1 MCAVCRGVVRLM
13 GGIMRISFR
22 SRLLAL
28 VFACGLLLATTLGV
42 AGAEPAHATDASADS
57 TLGVDLIP
65 PVTTCDYDGSWRS
78 VAVTVRFT
86 ATDIGSGV
94 AYTEYSLNGSGI
106 WTSGTAVTVSEQGV
120 IPVLYRSVDNAGNT
134 EATKTATVKMR
145 GVALWVGTNASLGS
159 TFKVTSP
166 LYGTE
171 PTAALYVKGKL
182 TAAKTVDLSKVVQA
196 TGATIPPFA
205 QYMPDARVSAL
216 TTASQAAPFN
226 SSTPK
231 KDVAYSGTQNVT
243 VTTPMTVNGNLSITG
258 SGTYTFAAVYVT
270 GNVSISSSSAKFS
283 FASLR
288 VGGSLSVTGGTALQW
303 GPTYVAG
310 NTALSGTGQWNVG
323 LFVTAGNVAISGA
336 QTMAGN
342 GTGTNA
348 KPAIF
353 LMTGSGK
360 SLSISSGSTFYGLLC
375 NRSGA
380 ISISSSTAVLKG
392 SVLCGAAFSATGG
405 STIAFDPNVAA
416 YVYDVIAPTTTAA
429 QSPAATVAGWNSSA
443 VTVRLSAVD
452 DPGGSGIAKTS
463 FTVDG
468 GAAQTYNSTTPPV
481 ISAVGT
487 HPVTYWSTDK
497 AGNVEATK
505 SLTIKIE
512 TTAPTGSV
520 TINSG
525 AAWTNALAAT
535 LTLSASDAG
544 SGVSQMRF
552 SNDNSSWSAWQDYA
566 TGASW
571 TLAGGA
577 DGTRTV
583 YAQFSDKAGNV
594 AAVTDTIGLDI
605 TAPTV
610 PTVPADSAWHNTDVT
625 VIASGSSDAS
635 PSSGGPT
642 YQHRLGTTGAWVEG
656 ASFTL
661 KANHSDGSVEGANTV
676 QFRAVDALG
685 NASAVVSTT
694 RSFDSTAPAV
704 TLSLPVDG
712 SVVTT
717 STSALSF
724 TSADTGSGVSA
735 GSATMVLDSGT
746 PVSPPA
752 NLTLADGPHVVTIT
766 VADAAGNKGSAS
778 ASFTVSTD
786 SIPPTTT
793 AAKAGPGASNGWY
806 TGAVIVSLTATDVG
820 SGVSATYYSIDGATT
835 PSIYTAPFT
844 VAGDAV
850 HTITCWSTDNAGNT
864 ETPPKTVEVKIDG
877 IGPTLAPSRDPSA
890 EWANGSVD
898 VAANAADA
906 LSGLDG
912 VTWSYAKDGGTPVA
926 GPGQTFS
933 LSAEGIYQVA
943 FTATDKAGNSKS
955 ADITVQIDRTQ
966 PTVSID
972 VKPIVTSAAPD
983 EVASTNY
990 NRPVIDFSAEDD
1002 GGSGLALNQTSV
1014 TLDGKAI
1021 AVASGS
1027 PLPEPLNS
1035 GRHTLTITAA
1045 DNAGNIATTS
1055 YDFVVAA
1062 PPFTVQY
1069 EHPSE
1074 GDVIGLYA
1082 DDTAKTG
1089 NPDGSWEGK
1098 SWKWV
1103 VSVDGR
1109 EQLTF
1114 EEPVGFLALAD
1125 KGPYDIELTVTDGT
1139 TRAMCTTSQTISAGA
1154 QAPWVHAL
1162 DVEVLD
1168 GQPATLVARFLDP
1181 GWEQTHQAVWSI
1193 DGVDDPVSKTVAE
1206 DNFPAMDTGFVA
1218 GTTPP
1223 LSKAHGDYQGHLTVT
1238 DEMGDSTPVVFT
1250 IKPVSP
1256 DPDVDEEKS
1265 GSDTITRSEDSPVV
1279 LGGQVH
1285 LSYIQSA
1292 DDVDIFEVKTP
1303 DGDLLPYGAEV
1314 LVNLRDLPTDYDVA
1328 LIQDL
1333 GDEVDANASLEGS
1346 SFASASTHSW
1356 VDAPVRR
1363 GMDWEGLPVRRGMD
1377 WEGLPVRRGMDYEGL
1392 PVRRGM
1398 GWEGV
1403 PVRRGMDLEGL
1414 PVRRGMPLIANA
1426 YIDSPVRRGMDWDAI
1441 PVRRGMGWEDVPV
1454 RRGMDYVRPPLDTMY
1469 FTLLSSGKT
1478 SLDGYSFT
1486 DMGFTGLG
1494 SNTASGSTMTWAE
1507 LGFDNEALTGLRIA
1521 DFSAHAGTGMET
1533 VYVKTEYANAH
1544 TYVAIKG
1551 ANGAYSA
1558 TQPYAL
1564 QVETSLPLSLYDA
1577 LNEGEPE
1584 PRLVDEQHQTT
1595 DPTTPVSQPENV
1607 GPLTL
1612 FVTQAE
1618 RIDALYGDGS
1628 FENTVLPA
1636 LEAACN
1642 DRDKLVRGEVISV
1655 PSVIFNDWDEAP
1667 WMTSEVNKVSERI
1680 RDVIQQRL
1688 TDQPSIRYVVL
1699 VGSDEVIPQRRA
1711 PDQTVLANEGDY
1723 FTRSWLKAK
1732 GSVAASM
1739 YDCTVLTD
1747 DYYVDAQPVPYN
1759 GRSLYIPD
1767 VAVSRLVETPAEI
1780 NATIMRFLQ
1789 ARGVLAGGSSV
1800 VTGQDFMADGAERVR
1815 AILAQADLAPKMENP
1830 TNPDIW
1836 TADNVRQ
1843 DLLTAPSDLG
1853 SINGHFV
1860 HYGGISASGW
1870 YRSLDGL
1877 DFAGEF
1883 LSSSEIADATAYPD
1897 FVGKLVFTMGC
1908 HAGLS
1913 VPDDQTGVSDDYVG
1927 DPDPRLDIAQAM
1939 ARRQG
1944 VLVGSTGYGYG
1955 DTEAVAGTEALIG
1968 TFADQ
1973 MTTTVDANAAK
1984 GQPIGLALA
1993 EAKRQYLGALSAV
2006 TPYDEKSSIQFAMYG
2021 MPQYR
2026 LACDAHPPVGGMTVV
2041 GVVNPGSAGLDLGFP
2056 DTPFNLTVSDV
2067 GKPDKLYPTVQLREA
2082 STAAT
2087 ARFITADGDAQATA
2101 DRAIQPRVVVNLGV
2115 GGDDPVK
2122 SAIVTGGTYVDYAGF
2137 NPAISR
2143 WTYEWEVDPQEPQV
2157 WTDGWWP
2164 SHPVTVRT
2172 IDTLDGSKQKVIV
2185 HPGQFLATSGGENGV
2200 TGTERVWSSLNVELI
2215 RGSAADNIPPTVSTV
2230 DLVKSGDTVTAKV
2243 TASDASDISRIDV
2256 TQDRGGSAAH
2266 QSFSPV
2272 SVSGDGTYDVSFDAP
2287 GIQLSDVAVTIYV
2300 VDGAGNVT
2308 ATTGKGELVPSATHA
2323 LTASAGAHGSITPS
2337 GTVIASDGADQ
2348 SFAITPDANYRVA
2361 DVVVDG
2367 VSQGAITSYSFTNV
2381 AEDHTIAASFV
2392 ADQVALTLT
2401 TVGQGSVAKAP
2412 DLAAYDAGSS
2422 VTLTATPI
2430 PAGSSP
2436 AGAATSAAPPTH

>member
-1 MCAVCRGVVRLM
+1 MRASVRVGSVLLVLATVLVLAGAFCAVGADTARAAYGGVANPGFETAPGSSAYVADSWSIVSQAVVGNAVRLQKDD
-13 GGIMRISFR
+13 STTYP
-22 SRLLAL
+22 
-28 VFACGLLLATTLGV
+28 VFAGLNGGTVVTPRTGAWMLRIGIPKGTDSHQAKGITKVSQTFVSDGSDIGLAYRVFTWEHKDTDVLVIDVKRGTTSVGRLADKEAQVIGATSVITGTGAMPYTLDLRVEPRQAKYLATAWQDVRITGLESTVGQTLSITYTLDTNTTAAHDSWV
-42 AGAEPAHATDASADS
+42 YLDLADIVKPSVSITAPANGS
-57 TLGVDLIP
+57 T
-65 PVTTCDYDGSWRS
+65 VTTSTPKLTFSAADDQWGTGLAAGQP
-78 VAVTVRFT
+78 VIKV
-86 ATDIGSGV
+86 D
-94 AYTEYSLNGSGI
+94 
-106 WTSGTAVTVSEQGV
+106 GTAVTPAADG
-120 IPVLYRSVDNAGNT
+120 
-134 EATKTATVKMR
+134 
-145 GVALWVGTNASLGS
+145 SL
-159 TFKVTSP
+159 
-166 LYGTE
+166 
-171 PTAALYVKGKL
+171 PTLLDGPH
-182 TAAKTVDLSKVVQA
+182 S
-196 TGATIPPFA
+196 
-205 QYMPDARVSAL
+205 
-216 TTASQAAPFN
+216 
-226 SSTPK
+226 
-231 KDVAYSGTQNVT
+231 VT
-243 VTTPMTVNGNLSITG
+243 V
-258 SGTYTFAAVYVT
+258 
-270 GNVSISSSSAKFS
+270 
-283 FASLR
+283 
-288 VGGSLSVTGGTALQW
+288 
-303 GPTYVAG
+303 
-310 NTALSGTGQWNVG
+310 
-323 LFVTAGNVAISGA
+323 
-336 QTMAGN
+336 
-342 GTGTNA
+342 
-348 KPAIF
+348 
-353 LMTGSGK
+353 
-360 SLSISSGSTFYGLLC
+360 
-375 NRSGA
+375 
-380 ISISSSTAVLKG
+380 
-392 SVLCGAAFSATGG
+392 
-405 STIAFDPNVAA
+405 
-416 YVYDVIAPTTTAA
+416 
-429 QSPAATVAGWNSSA
+429 
-443 VTVRLSAVD
+443 SAVD
-452 DPGGSGIAKTS
+452 KM
-463 FTVDG
+463 
-468 GAAQTYNSTTPPV
+468 
-481 ISAVGT
+481 
-487 HPVTYWSTDK
+487 
-497 AGNVEATK
+497 GN
-505 SLTIKIE
+505 
-512 TTAPTGSV
+512 
-520 TINSG
+520 
-525 AAWTNALAAT
+525 
-535 LTLSASDAG
+535 
-544 SGVSQMRF
+544 
-552 SNDNSSWSAWQDYA
+552 
-566 TGASW
+566 
-571 TLAGGA
+571 
-577 DGTRTV
+577 
-583 YAQFSDKAGNV
+583 
-594 AAVTDTIGLDI
+594 
-605 TAPTV
+605 
-610 PTVPADSAWHNTDVT
+610 
-625 VIASGSSDAS
+625 
-635 PSSGGPT
+635 
-642 YQHRLGTTGAWVEG
+642 
-656 ASFTL
+656 
-661 KANHSDGSVEGANTV
+661 
-676 QFRAVDALG
+676 
-685 NASAVVSTT
+685 
-694 RSFDSTAPAV
+694 
-704 TLSLPVDG
+704 
-712 SVVTT
+712 
-717 STSALSF
+717 
-724 TSADTGSGVSA
+724 
-735 GSATMVLDSGT
+735 
-746 PVSPPA
+746 
-752 NLTLADGPHVVTIT
+752 
-766 VADAAGNKGSAS
+766 SAS
-778 ASFTVSTD
+778 ATSTFIVQSD
-786 SIPPTTT
+786 TTPPTTT
-793 AAKAGPGASNGWY
+793 ATPAGTVGDYGWY
-806 TGAVIVSLTATDVG
+806 TGNASVELSATDDAGG
-820 SGVSATYYSIDGATT
+820 SGVDHTYYSVDGGAQQM
-835 PSIYTAPFT
+835 YAAPIT
-844 VAGDAV
+844 DLGDGT
-850 HTITCWSTDNAGNT
+850 HTISYW
-864 ETPPKTVEVKIDG
+864 
-877 IGPTLAPSRDPSA
+877 SRD
-890 EWANGSVD
+890 
-898 VAANAADA
+898 
-906 LSGLDG
+906 
-912 VTWSYAKDGGTPVA
+912 
-926 GPGQTFS
+926 
-933 LSAEGIYQVA
+933 I
-943 FTATDKAGNSKS
+943 AGNSETAQSLTLKI
-955 ADITVQIDRTQ
+955 DTVT
-966 PTVSID
+966 PTVFIPDAPAGWVSHEVD
-972 VKPIVTSAAPD
+972 LGPMSAAAGPSGIVTYSYNVDNTGWTSAVGPLTLHIGVD
-983 EVASTNY
+983 GWHTVAVRTTNGAGIDSTEATCSFGIDTRPPVATVSSPQAEGVTGY
-990 NRPVIDFSAEDD
+990 NRPFVTFGAADEP
-1002 GGSGLALNQTSV
+1002 GGSGLLVDPQLEVDGQAVQAESGQALQEPLGDSAQPHTLSV
-1014 TLDGKAI
+1014 TATDL
-1021 AVASGS
+1021 
-1027 PLPEPLNS
+1027 
-1035 GRHTLTITAA
+1035 
-1045 DNAGNIATTS
+1045 AGNSMTAS
-1055 YDFVVAA
+1055 VSVAVAA
-1062 PPFTVQY
+1062 PPFTVQSDT
-1069 EHPSE
+1069 PSE

-1082 DDTAKTG
+1082 DDTAMTG

-1193 DGVDDPVSKTVAE
+1193 DGVHDPVSRTVAE
-1206 DNFPAMDTGFVA
+1206 DNFPAMDTGYVA

-1250 IKPVSP
+1250 IRPVAP
-1256 DPDVDEEKS
+1256 DPNADEDTS

-1507 LGFDNEALTGLRIA
+1507 LGFDNEALAGLRIA

-1544 TYVAIKG
+1544 TYVAVKG

-1584 PRLVDEQHQTT
+1584 PRLVDDEHQTI
-1595 DPTTPVSQPENV
+1595 DPTTPVTQPEDV

-1636 LEAACN
+1636 LDAACN
-1642 DRDKLVRGEVISV
+1642 DRDGLVRGEVISV

-1667 WMTSEVNKVSERI
+1667 WMTSEANKVSESI

-1688 TDQPSIRYVVL
+1688 TDEPTIRYVVL

-1723 FTRSWLKAK
+1723 FKRSWLKAK

-1780 NATIMRFLQ
+1780 NATILQFLQ

-1830 TNPDIW
+1830 QNPDIW
-1836 TADNVRQ
+1836 TADDVRQ

-1877 DFAGEF
+1877 DFSGEF

-1913 VPDDQTGVSDDYVG
+1913 VPDDQTGVSEDYVG

-2164 SHPVTVRT
+2164 SNPVTVRT
-2172 IDTLDGSKQKVIV
+2172 IDTLDGSKQKLIV

-2200 TGTERVWSSLNVELI
+2200 TGTERAWSSLDVELI

-2266 QSFSPV
+2266 SELL
-2272 SVSGDGTYDVSFDAP
+2272 P
-2287 GIQLSDVAVTIYV
+2287 GV
-2300 VDGAGNVT
+2300 
-2308 ATTGKGELVPSATHA
+2308 
-2323 LTASAGAHGSITPS
+2323 
-2337 GTVIASDGADQ
+2337 
-2348 SFAITPDANYRVA
+2348 
-2361 DVVVDG
+2361 
-2367 VSQGAITSYSFTNV
+2367 
-2381 AEDHTIAASFV
+2381 
-2392 ADQVALTLT
+2392 
-2401 TVGQGSVAKAP
+2401 
-2412 DLAAYDAGSS
+2412 
-2422 VTLTATPI
+2422 
-2430 PAGSSP
+2430 
-2436 AGAATSAAPPTH
+2436 TSAAATGRTKSASMRPASSSRTSP